1 MLHLIPA
8 PLHRAM
14 LPLAHWLR
22 HHWRRLRRTPIAGCS
37 IIVHDFSDAVLM
49 MRHSYGPAVW
59 ALPGGGIGAHEE
71 PERAARRELL
81 EETGIEAANLTLVTI
96 IDEEISGSPHR
107 CHLFSANCND
117 LARPDGREVVEA
129 RFFPLHSLPH
139 PLGSTAMK
147 QLTIWREWMKS
158 Q

>member
-8 PLHRAM
+8 RLHRAL
-14 LPLAHWLR
+14 LPMAHRLR
-22 HHWRRLRRTPIAGCS
+22 HHWRRLRGAPIAGCA
-37 IIVHDFSDAVLM
+37 IIVHDFSGAVLM

-59 ALPGGGIGAHEE
+59 ALPGGGIGAREQ
-71 PERAARRELL
+71 PEQAVRRELF
-81 EETGIEAANLTLVTI
+81 EETGLVAANLALVAV

-107 CHLFSANCND
+107 CYLFSAVCD
-117 LARPDGREVVEA
+117 GLARPDQREVVEA

-139 PLGSTAMK
+139 PLGAAARH
-147 QLTIWREWMKS
+147 QLEIWHDWKRS